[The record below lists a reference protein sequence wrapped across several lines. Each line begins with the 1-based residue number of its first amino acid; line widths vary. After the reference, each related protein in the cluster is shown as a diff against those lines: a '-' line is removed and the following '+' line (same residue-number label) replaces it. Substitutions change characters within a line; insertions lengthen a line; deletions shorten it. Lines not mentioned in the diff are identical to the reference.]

1 MTIRSELVFDH
12 ESADDSV
19 GSVAR
24 PRWVLAGTAVLLTIV
39 IVTAVLLFSEPTTQ
53 EGTQVTPAESVVLER
68 PAVDGWEP
76 LTPTAGELRS
86 GFPAPMVWSAGRVCV
101 GFARVDFGP
110 DDFRPSLARCERRGA
125 KEMAD
130 NEIRS
135 LVSVTSGLD
144 TWHFIEAA
152 DTIDS
157 IKVRLA
163 TGEAVDG
170 DRLLLAGSTGALRL
184 ENGRDLASIEWST
197 QSSTYRCVP
206 NPTAWRTSV
215 FCGDQRP
222 DG

>member
-1 MTIRSELVFDH
+1 MTIRPELVFDD
-12 ESADDSV
+12 ESTNDSI

-24 PRWVLAGTAVLLTIV
+24 RRWVLASTAGFLMAV
-39 IVTAVLLFSEPTTQ
+39 IVTAVLLSSDPTTQ
-53 EGTQVTPAESVVLER
+53 EGTQVTPAESIVLER
-68 PAVDGWEP
+68 PAVDGWKP
-76 LTPTAGELRS
+76 LIPTAGELRP
-86 GFPAPMVWSAGRVCV
+86 GFPAPTVWSSGRICV

-110 DDFRPSLARCERRGA
+110 DDFRPSLARCERDGA
-125 KEMAD
+125 KPMED

-152 DTIDS
+152 DNIDS

-163 TGEAVDG
+163 AGEAVNG

-206 NPTAWRTSV
+206 EPTAWRTSV
-215 FCGDQRP
+215 FCGDE
-222 DG
+222 